1 MAHLTPADVRNVAF
15 RKPPLGKRGY
25 DEEDVDNFL
34 DAVEQTITALTEE
47 VRSLRA
53 QLEHVRPASGT
64 GTPSGG
70 PGVVSNELEQIK
82 DRLARLEAT
91 VANAGL
97 RAPAGDPLFGGR

>member
-1 MAHLTPADVRNVAF
+1 MANLTPADVRNVAF

-25 DEEDVDNFL
+25 DEKEVDDFL

-47 VRSLRA
+47 VTSLRA
-53 QLEHVRPASGT
+53 QLGNVASSGASG
-64 GTPSGG
+64 PG
-70 PGVVSNELEQIK
+70 PVPIELEQVK

-97 RAPAGDPLFGGR
+97 RPPISDPLFGDGR

>member
-1 MAHLTPADVRNVAF
+1 MANLTPADVRNVAF

-25 DEEDVDNFL
+25 DEWEVDKFL

-53 QLEHVRPASGT
+53 QLGHGSSESGT
-64 GTPSGG
+64 DTPSGG
-70 PGVVSNELEQIK
+70 PGAVSNELEQMK
-82 DRLARLEAT
+82 ERLSRLEAT

-97 RAPAGDPLFGGR
+97 RAPAADPLFGGR